1 MKKNILLVI
10 IIITSIACKKS
21 EVLKSEEK
29 EVDKNLIFKK
39 WLNDTLNVINS
50 KNDINKSEI
59 TISKD
64 SLYLTIL
71 KKHEREL
78 IKSNSINNDKEIAYG
93 IDLLKKNNEL
103 PSKDFYLT
111 LEIEYD
117 YFVSNVENLKKDFDT
132 NINVFIIESTSNK
145 IEYNFL
151 KGNLVDKRLI
161 KP

>member
-1 MKKNILLVI
+1 MRKNILLVI
-10 IIITSIACKKS
+10 IVITSIACKKS
-21 EVLKSEEK
+21 EVLKTGIK
-29 EVDKNLIFKK
+29 EVDKNLVFKK

-50 KNDINKSEI
+50 TNDITKSEL

-64 SLYLTIL
+64 SLYLTIV

-78 IKSNSINNDKEIAYG
+78 IKSNLINNDKEISYG
-93 IDLLKKNNEL
+93 IDLLQKNNEL

-117 YFVSNVENLKKDFDT
+117 YFVSNVENLERDFDT
-132 NINVFIIESTSNK
+132 NINVFIVESASNK

-151 KGNLVDKRLI
+151 KGNLVDKRVI

>member
-10 IIITSIACKKS
+10 IVITSIACKKS
-21 EVLKSEEK
+21 EVLKTEIK
-29 EVDKNLIFKK
+29 EVDKNLVFKK

-50 KNDINKSEI
+50 TNDITKSEL

-78 IKSNSINNDKEIAYG
+78 IKSNLINNDKEIAYG
-93 IDLLKKNNEL
+93 IDLLQKNNEL

-117 YFVSNVENLKKDFDT
+117 YFVSNVENLERDFDT
-132 NINVFIIESTSNK
+132 NINVFIVESASNK

-151 KGNLVDKRLI
+151 KGNLVDKRVI